1 MNMKKKEYTAPQA
14 IVVTMAT
21 VLPVAVSGGE
31 DSIERNNDSGDP
43 NNNWY
48 TEDDGKYW
56 ID

>member
-1 MNMKKKEYTAPQA
+1 MKKKEYTAPQA
-14 IVVTMAT
+14 LVVTMAT

-43 NNNWY
+43 NNDWSV
-48 TEDDGKYW
+48 EKDGKYW